1 MTAPVPPIPSDP
13 GLPGARGLFG
23 QDGVR
28 LVSEFLD
35 RRGWELD
42 NARPVQAL
50 YHPGRS
56 MIVRHRVSAEGSSG
70 KRSLTV
76 CIETRS
82 HRRRAVPVPEAF
94 AERHG
99 IPQPVERRD
108 NELVWAFPYD
118 PSLSGVPHAVWGPD
132 VRDALAESGTRPA
145 AISVEPLRYRPRRRA
160 VFRYRAL
167 HLERG
172 GRRWET
178 SFGKVLP
185 RDKAERTHEGMP
197 WLRRAARLLPLT
209 LPSARLGSDGL
220 VFPVASG
227 RSLRDLLI
235 RGGSLPA
242 PSRVAALLSSL
253 ARAIDPAEPGVE
265 RPAPPDLARSGA
277 EVIERLVPS
286 AAAQA
291 ARVRDAVESGAA
303 SDPGGESIVHGDL
316 YEAQVFV
323 DERFALGLIDLDDL
337 GRGDPVLDAANF
349 CAHLLALALAVPRA
363 ADRLVAYRRLV
374 RPAFLRALDVS
385 PEAMAWREALS
396 MLLLAA
402 GPFRVL
408 DPAWPAEVGRRVALA
423 VRLLEEP

>member
-23 QDGVR
+23 RDGVR
-28 LVSEFLD
+28 LVTGFLD
-35 RRGWELD
+35 RRGWEVGH
-42 NARPVQAL
+42 ARPVQAM
-50 YHPGRS
+50 YHPERS
-56 MIVRHRVSAEGSSG
+56 LIVRYRATAEGSSG

-76 CIETRS
+76 CIEIRS
-82 HRRRAVPVPEAF
+82 RRRRAVPVPELF

-99 IPQPVERRD
+99 IPEPIERRD

-118 PSLSGVPHAVWGPD
+118 PSLSGLPHAMWGPEA
-132 VRDALAESGTRPA
+132 RNALAESGTRPA
-145 AISVEPLRYRPRRRA
+145 AVSVEPLRYRPRRRA

-167 HLERG
+167 HLDPG
-172 GRRWET
+172 ARRWET

-185 RDKAERTHEGMP
+185 RDKAERTHEGIV
-197 WLRRAARLLPLT
+197 WLRRAAKHLPLT
-209 LPSARLGSDGL
+209 LPVARMGSGVL
-220 VFPVASG
+220 VFPDASG

-242 PSRVAALLSSL
+242 PSRVAALPVSL

-265 RPAPPDLARSGA
+265 RPAPLDLARSGA
-277 EVIERLVPS
+277 EIIERLVPS

-291 ARVRDAVESGAA
+291 ARVRDAVERGAA
-303 SDPGGESIVHGDL
+303 SDPGRKSTVHGDL

-374 RPAFLRALDVS
+374 RSAFLRALDVS
-385 PEAMAWREALS
+385 PQALAWREALS

-423 VRLLEEP
+423 IRLLEEP